1 MNCGEWTVIV
11 EGQDDKRFI
20 ESLLTHLALS
30 NISVTQIGGGV
41 NHLCSDEA
49 RNRINREKGDGRN
62 IALVLDADSDV
73 DQRRRDVNKKIQAC
87 SLPVKT
93 EHVFLIPD
101 NQQPGDLETL
111 LEEITISEN
120 RSIFDCLDAYNECL
134 LSADTNYPKLDGKA
148 RIQAYCRALRVEAD
162 GKKRDYVNGNWNLD
176 APQLK
181 PLLHFLCSLSEQQSS
196 Q

>member
-176 APQLK
+176 APQFK